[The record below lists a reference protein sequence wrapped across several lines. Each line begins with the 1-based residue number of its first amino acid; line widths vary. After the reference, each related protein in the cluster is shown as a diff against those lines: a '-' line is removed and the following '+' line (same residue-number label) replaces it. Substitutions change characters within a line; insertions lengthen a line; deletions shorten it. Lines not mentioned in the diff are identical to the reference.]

1 LKRLFDPNAGGG
13 GYYYAYY
20 TDIVGA
26 EEAVEGA
33 PLDEVGVMATDD
45 TTLEIKLSR
54 PRPTL
59 LTLLALWP
67 AYPVREDVVSQGESW
82 TEAGTLIGNG
92 PYVLNEWTHDD
103 HITLTANENYWGDD
117 QPTVTTIVYRMQPNE
132 ATALIAYENGELDM
146 TPIPLADAARF
157 DGNAEQL
164 QYAQLGTSG
173 LQFNVTKEP
182 FDNVDVRRAF
192 TAAIDRD
199 TFVNDVRGGV
209 GQATTSWLPPGIP
222 GYDAERGTDYAF
234 DADAAKQFLA
244 DAGFPEGEGLPEV
257 TLTVGDSQNESLS
270 AQFVQEQIKRNLGV
284 DIGIETLESATFEDR
299 FLTSDFQVTLGGWSA
314 DYADAE
320 NWLPSLWGTDQ
331 GNNISLYSNPEFDGL
346 MEQAAAELDDQ
357 ARTDLYAQGE
367 EILID
372 EDAAFGPIY
381 HSVKN
386 WLVKPW
392 VEGIAYTEADSETP
406 GDWFFT
412 SVSIQEH

>member
-1 LKRLFDPNAGGG
+1 
-13 GYYYAYY
+13 
-20 TDIVGA
+20 
-26 EEAVEGA
+26 
-33 PLDEVGVMATDD
+33 
-45 TTLEIKLSR
+45 
-54 PRPTL
+54 
-59 LTLLALWP
+59 
-67 AYPVREDVVSQGESW
+67 
-82 TEAGTLIGNG
+82 
-92 PYVLNEWTHDD
+92 
-103 HITLTANENYWGDD
+103 
-117 QPTVTTIVYRMQPNE
+117 
-132 ATALIAYENGELDM
+132 
-146 TPIPLADAARF
+146 
-157 DGNAEQL
+157 
-164 QYAQLGTSG
+164 
-173 LQFNVTKEP
+173 
-182 FDNVDVRRAF
+182 
-192 TAAIDRD
+192 
-199 TFVNDVRGGV
+199 
-209 GQATTSWLPPGIP
+209 
-222 GYDAERGTDYAF
+222 
-234 DADAAKQFLA
+234 
-244 DAGFPEGEGLPEV
+244 
-257 TLTVGDSQNESLS
+257 
-270 AQFVQEQIKRNLGV
+270 VQEQIKRNLGV